1 MFSVFWGES
10 IKFWIFRKMT
20 LEEGGS
26 SSLQRPMCAPSY
38 SFGYDFQTSTS
49 ESVTDSGKKV
59 FNDLWTLRNDILW
72 LSPFTNVF
80 KTYWDNLDYQRFLNV
95 NINKWIN
102 GSFWI

>member
-1 MFSVFWGES
+1 
-10 IKFWIFRKMT
+10 MT

-59 FNDLWTLRNDILW
+59 FNDLWTLRNDIL
-72 LSPFTNVF
+72 
-80 KTYWDNLDYQRFLNV
+80 
-95 NINKWIN
+95 
-102 GSFWI
+102 